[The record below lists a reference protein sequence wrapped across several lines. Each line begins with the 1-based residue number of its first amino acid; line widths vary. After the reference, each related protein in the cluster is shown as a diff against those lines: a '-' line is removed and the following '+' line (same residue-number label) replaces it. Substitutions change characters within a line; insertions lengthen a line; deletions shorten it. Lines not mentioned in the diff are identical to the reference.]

1 MTTSCNGMP
10 IFAGTI
16 TLPENGRWYA
26 KVSISAEEI
35 SEGSSAVLTTDEGTP
50 WLIGTVLRGKLVEDR
65 FDALLVGGAGK
76 LDETVPAQGYRST
89 SAQIVASSIC
99 SAVGETLAPSPLLA
113 STILSSW
120 TRAEGPA
127 MRALDA
133 LALELGVPWRVN
145 ALGLVEFSPVTYAAA
160 DDETAVEL
168 DRSEAR
174 GLLTLSVEEPRL
186 LPGTTIR
193 GVSART
199 IVHDLGANT
208 TEVHYRGPERARE
221 TFAKLVARA
230 LPRLDYLAR
239 YEARVVAQSPADDT
253 LELSPVD
260 ERIPG
265 LSGVPL
271 RVPAPGMRVLLSPG
285 ARVLLGWDGADPSKP
300 FAESF
305 VSGTTLL
312 LDLVGNEMNLGDEST
327 TAFTI
332 QALALA
338 LQATALSVS
347 ASTVALEGG
356 SVTIGNQTT
365 ATHVALAEKVDAHFA
380 ALKTAVRDWVPVAND
395 GGAAGRDALLSALDE
410 MTSVAATDTRAS

>member
-1 MTTSCNGMP
+1 MTTACNGIP
-10 IFAGTI
+10 VFAGTI

-26 KVSISAEEI
+26 KVSMSAEEI
-35 SEGSSAVLTTDEGTP
+35 SEGSSAILTTDEGTP
-50 WLIGTVLRGKLVEDR
+50 WLVGTLMRGKLVEDR
-65 FDALLVGGAGK
+65 FDALLVAGAGK

-113 STILSSW
+113 STILASW
-120 TRAEGPA
+120 TRTEGTA
-127 MRALDA
+127 KRALDA
-133 LALELGVPWRVN
+133 LALELGVPWRIN
-145 ALGLVEFSPVTYAAA
+145 ALGLVEFSAVTYAAA

-168 DRSEAR
+168 DRSDAR
-174 GLLTLSVEEPRL
+174 GILTLSVEEPRL

-199 IVHDLGANT
+199 VVHDVGANM

-221 TFAKLVARA
+221 AFARLVSRA

-265 LSGVPL
+265 VSGVPL
-271 RVPAPGMRVLLSPG
+271 RVPSPGMRVLVSPG
-285 ARVLLGWDGADPSKP
+285 ARVLLGWDGGDPSKP

-305 VSGTTLL
+305 SSGTTLR

-327 TAFTI
+327 AAMAI
-332 QALALA
+332 KALSVL
-338 LQATALSVS
+338 LQATSLSVS
-347 ASTVALEGG
+347 APSIAIGGG
-356 SVTIGNQTT
+356 SVTLGNQ
-365 ATHVALAEKVDAHFA
+365 ASAKLLAIAEKVDANFA
-380 ALKTAVRDWVPVAND
+380 ALKSAVAGWTPVAND
-395 GGAAGRDALLSALDE
+395 GGAAGKTALSSALSA
-410 MTSVAATDTRAS
+410 MPSVAATDTKGS

>member
-1 MTTSCNGMP
+1 MTTACNGIP
-10 IFAGTI
+10 VFAGTI

-26 KVSISAEEI
+26 KISMSAEEI
-35 SEGSSAVLTTDEGTP
+35 SEGSSVILTTDEGTP
-50 WLIGTVLRGKLVEDR
+50 WLVGTLLRGKLVEDR

-99 SAVGETLAPSPLLA
+99 SAVGEILAPSPLLA

-120 TRAEGPA
+120 TRSQGPA
-127 MRALDA
+127 KLALDS

-168 DRSEAR
+168 DRSDAR
-174 GLLTLSVEEPRL
+174 GILTLSVEEPRL
-186 LPGTTIR
+186 LPGKTIR

-199 IVHDLGANT
+199 VVHDVGANV
-208 TEVHYRGPERARE
+208 TEVHYRGSERTRE
-221 TFAKLVARA
+221 TFAALVARA

-239 YEARVVAQSPADDT
+239 YEARVVAQSPADDS

-260 ERIPG
+260 ERIAG

-271 RVPAPGMRVLLSPG
+271 RVPSPGTRVILSPG

-305 VSGTTLL
+305 SSGTTTRLEL
-312 LDLVGNEMNLGDEST
+312 KADEVRLGDPD
-327 TAFTI
+327 A
-332 QALALA
+332 AKLLA
-338 LQATALSVS
+338 
-347 ASTVALEGG
+347 
-356 SVTIGNQTT
+356 I
-365 ATHVALAEKVDAHFA
+365 AEKVDSNFA
-380 ALKTAVRDWVPVAND
+380 ALKDAVNTWTVVPGD
-395 GGAAGRDALLSALDE
+395 GGAAGKAKLAAALGAIA
-410 MTSVAATDTRAS
+410 SVAASDTKGS